1 MEGDELNDMIREKAF
16 DLGIN
21 LVRSCS
27 VTKW

>member
-1 MEGDELNDMIREKAF
+1 MEGEELKDKIREKAF
-16 DLGIN
+16 ALGFN